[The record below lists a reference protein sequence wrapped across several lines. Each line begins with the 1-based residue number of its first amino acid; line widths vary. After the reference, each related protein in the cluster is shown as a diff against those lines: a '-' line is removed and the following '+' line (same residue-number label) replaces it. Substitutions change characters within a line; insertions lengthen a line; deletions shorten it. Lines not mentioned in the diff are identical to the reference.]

1 MPLGYTAGNL
11 PGRNWNLVF
20 WLTNSCTHLHL
31 RMSHYSH
38 LKTQKKK
45 ACSAQILFLNFITLY
60 PVFLPGESHG
70 QSSLAG
76 YRHMTEV
83 TDHPNTHLIKGTR
96 AFQVALMINNLP
108 PNAGDVGDMG
118 SIPGLARS
126 PGEENDN
133 PLQCSR
139 LENSMD
145 KGAPWATVHWA
156 TESRTQLSDWTH
168 TRKRDQDP

>member
-1 MPLGYTAGNL
+1 
-11 PGRNWNLVF
+11 
-20 WLTNSCTHLHL
+20 
-31 RMSHYSH
+31 MSHYSH

-83 TDHPNTHLIKGTR
+83 TDHPNTHLIKGTS

-108 PNAGDVGDMG
+108 PNAGDVGDLG
-118 SIPGLARS
+118 SIPGLGRS
-126 PGEENDN
+126 PGEGE
-133 PLQCSR
+133 R
-139 LENSMD
+139 LPTPVFWPGEFRGLYS
-145 KGAPWATVHWA
+145 PWG
-156 TESRTQLSDWTH
+156 
-168 TRKRDQDP
+168 RKDLDTTK